1 MKKIITITILLGL
14 VNAAIAQISVWAYGD
29 LYYKYSTIDTTVE
42 PNRYQQ
48 NQTNDFVAN
57 HFVIGAKYAHKD
69 TVKGVDVTANLALQ
83 NGAYVQANYAA
94 EPSWAKYLY
103 DANIRVGFKKYWS
116 VEAGV
121 WGSGFIGQPS
131 TLAIDNPFASFGYC
145 SDYTPYYMTGVRG
158 TYTKGKWFAMVGLF
172 NGQQHIRDNNRGWG
186 PGGQITFTGDK
197 ITFNMGIIASNEANA
212 GMPQRWRLVVTP
224 DITWQMTKK
233 TKLFVGTGLTQD
245 GVDKTQWFVW
255 TGVQYAIIPKLKLAA
270 RGEYFHDPGNLWALE
285 PGGNSYLLYNFSTN
299 LDYNITDKIVVR
311 VEGKYFGAS
320 RDVFFGKS
328 NYTTIAAYVQFK
340 L

>member
-1 MKKIITITILLGL
+1 MKKIITIAILLGL
-14 VNAAIAQISVWAYGD
+14 VNAAIAQISLWVYGD

-158 TYTKGKWFAMVGLF
+158 TYTKGKWFAMFGLF

-233 TKLFVGTGLTQD
+233 TNLFVGTGLTQD

-255 TGVQYAIIPKLKLAA
+255 TGLQYAIISKLKLAA